1 MNLTTISFH
10 LRKKFNNR
18 ILKEKTYNT
27 YAEAAEKCKRSLYED
42 NAIVQL
48 LADKAKDNSF
58 TTPTSKPLN
67 PGCLALA
74 DVISRHLIEY
84 PGKLV
89 TVIDFG
95 GGNGDYYYNT
105 RRVLNNDVQLK
116 WVVVETPAMAQVL
129 QPYQTK
135 ELFFADTIEKAMSLV
150 DNKLDILFTSG
161 TLQVMPD
168 PYQTIEMLCN
178 TNSNYMVFHRQSLS
192 LENFDIISIQTSL
205 LSWHGSTKLP
215 ENFKEKIIKYPY
227 TSIQRSRFE
236 DQLKNTKYQLLYTF
250 DEGTGVKRV
259 NNYNVK
265 GTSYIYKRS

>member
-1 MNLTTISFH
+1 M
-10 LRKKFNNR
+10 RKRFNNR

-58 TTPTSKPLN
+58 TKPSAKPLN

-74 DVISRHLIEY
+74 DVISRQLIQH
-84 PGKLV
+84 PAKPI
-89 TVIDFG
+89 TVLDFG

-105 RRVLNNDVQLK
+105 RRIIDKKILLK
-116 WVVVETPAMAQVL
+116 WVVVETPAMAKML
-129 QPYQTK
+129 QPYQTQ
-135 ELFFADTIEKAMSLV
+135 ELFFTDTIDKAMALFQ
-150 DNKLDILFTSG
+150 NNLDILFTSG
-161 TLQVMPD
+161 TLQVMPE
-168 PYQTIEMLCN
+168 PYKTIEMLCN

-192 LENFDIISIQTSL
+192 LEDFDIISIQTSL

-215 ENFKEKIIKYPY
+215 DNFKEKIIKYPY
-227 TSIQRSRFE
+227 TSIQRTKFE
-236 DQLKNTKYQLLYTF
+236 DQLKNTNYQLLYTF
-250 DEGTGVKRV
+250 DEATGVKRV
-259 NNYNVK
+259 NSYNVQ